1 MSELMKKLKL
11 IGELM
16 HTQDNR
22 ITEIPLFVVQQK
34 VRDYGYS
41 DDYAEGHIW
50 VDKESAEEE
59 DDEATI
65 AKLDKAD
72 IEWDDIDTHRKVGYK
87 DRWEF
92 VTACFTEQGCKDH
105 IKINGHN
112 LGEHRIF
119 AASGFRNLE
128 WQLMREFLMGLG
140 EEST

>member
-34 VRDYGYS
+34 VRDYGYRS
-41 DDYAEGHIW
+41 DYSDAHIW
-50 VDKESAEEE
+50 VDAEDSEE
-59 DDEATI
+59 VSDIAIIDRLEEADEP
-65 AKLDKAD
+65 DED
-72 IEWDDIDTHRKVGYK
+72 YRRVHYK
-87 DRWEF
+87 NRWEF
-92 VTACFTEQGCKDH
+92 VTACFTEQGCKDFL
-105 IKINGHN
+105 KINGHN
-112 LGEHRIF
+112 LHEPRIF